1 MLKQTGDHFIARLRA
16 EISFAVNADA
26 DRVGFHVAV
35 SDHEH
40 GMHFHLLG
48 VRDLGFHVIAAGVE
62 LGADSLG
69 AQLTFTTVGDRT
81 IVSVDAEGVDP
92 VAPLQLA
99 SLEGITGITLQQL
112 LSNNV
117 DIAC

>member
-1 MLKQTGDHFIARLRA
+1 MAT
-16 EISFAVNADA
+16 NDA
-26 DRVGFHVAV
+26 SPESTPEVLD
-35 SDHEH
+35 
-40 GMHFHLLG
+40 
-48 VRDLGFHVIAAGVE
+48 VRDVLSATHFDRPD
-62 LGADSLG
+62 ADSLG
-69 AQLTFTTVGDRT
+69 AQLTFITVGDRT

-92 VAPLQLA
+92 VAPLQIA

>member
-1 MLKQTGDHFIARLRA
+1 MTTSNAPEVLDIHDVLTATHF
-16 EISFAVNADA
+16 
-26 DRVGFHVAV
+26 DRP
-35 SDHEH
+35 D
-40 GMHFHLLG
+40 
-48 VRDLGFHVIAAGVE
+48 
-62 LGADSLG
+62 ADSLG
-69 AQLTFTTVGDRT
+69 ALLTFTTIGDRT

-99 SLEGITGITLQQL
+99 TLEGITGITLQQL

>member
-1 MLKQTGDHFIARLRA
+1 MAT
-16 EISFAVNADA
+16 NDA
-26 DRVGFHVAV
+26 SPENTPEVLD
-35 SDHEH
+35 
-40 GMHFHLLG
+40 
-48 VRDLGFHVIAAGVE
+48 VRDVLSATHFDRPD
-62 LGADSLG
+62 ADSLG

-99 SLEGITGITLQQL
+99 TLEGITGITLQQL

>member
-1 MLKQTGDHFIARLRA
+1 MVTNDASPESTPDVLDIRDVLSATHF
-16 EISFAVNADA
+16 
-26 DRVGFHVAV
+26 DRP
-35 SDHEH
+35 D
-40 GMHFHLLG
+40 
-48 VRDLGFHVIAAGVE
+48 
-62 LGADSLG
+62 ADSLG
-69 AQLTFTTVGDRT
+69 AQLTFTTVGERT

-92 VAPLQLA
+92 VAPLQIA

>member
-1 MLKQTGDHFIARLRA
+1 MAT
-16 EISFAVNADA
+16 NDA
-26 DRVGFHVAV
+26 SPESTPEVLD
-35 SDHEH
+35 
-40 GMHFHLLG
+40 
-48 VRDLGFHVIAAGVE
+48 VRDVLSATHFDRPD
-62 LGADSLG
+62 ADSLG

-92 VAPLQLA
+92 VEPLQIA

-112 LSNNV
+112 LSNV

>member
-1 MLKQTGDHFIARLRA
+1 M
-16 EISFAVNADA
+16 NDA
-26 DRVGFHVAV
+26 SPESTPEVLD
-35 SDHEH
+35 
-40 GMHFHLLG
+40 
-48 VRDLGFHVIAAGVE
+48 VRDVLSATHFDRPD
-62 LGADSLG
+62 ADSLG

-92 VAPLQLA
+92 VAPLQIA

-112 LSNNV
+112 LSNV